1 MTLGSPQVYSRTP
14 FRANLSGM
22 ALSPRHRFHNA
33 VVEQDI
39 RDARS
44 CLLGSP
50 SQPIAWG
57 PEWPGWTQLS
67 ARLGLRGSREAARA
81 WELLRREQR
90 PAGARGGR
98 ENGERREEGERGEE
112 GEDRRDG
119 EQDEANHQRTCSQLC
134 GEAGLI
140 ASQEIGS
147 QEGILPASQ
156 PKVLA
161 LLQKDFVGR
170 GRRKEASYLVRF
182 EGYPPSQDNWF
193 KEAELRRANYG
204 QMVDDYE
211 AAHREERRNGST
223 LRETSQDVQD
233 MGTGTEGTAAEHEQ
247 DAAGDG
253 QVEGVTTGT
262 PMSRAPNRRSRVAE
276 DAAGTPSVKRQ
287 RTGHSSRAEQG
298 GDVSASEQTLSIAE
312 QAARVL
318 PFIERMAPVGLPL
331 EQQAGPSTP
340 GAVAGMQRSPPL
352 AARAAPGHNVAGSPA
367 STTPSNV
374 PISLRRSD
382 IVEDDRGPG
391 SSCPGIPLAGPQ
403 GLLSEEGWKG
413 AKIIKV
419 RKDADSSELVAWIAC
434 RDATEMK
441 VPVSFLHRSW
451 HTSVALNE
459 FFEKLA
465 MKCKGR
471 SG

>member
-1 MTLGSPQVYSRTP
+1 
-14 FRANLSGM
+14 M

-90 PAGARGGR
+90 PAGNGPPAEDRRELDGILAGGEARDGVVGGDEAGARGGR

-331 EQQAGPSTP
+331 E
-340 GAVAGMQRSPPL
+340 V
-352 AARAAPGHNVAGSPA
+352 GSYLPCRC
-367 STTPSNV
+367 SNSALPYV
-374 PISLRRSD
+374 
-382 IVEDDRGPG
+382 G
-391 SSCPGIPLAGPQ
+391 SC
-403 GLLSEEGWKG
+403 
-413 AKIIKV
+413 
-419 RKDADSSELVAWIAC
+419 
-434 RDATEMK
+434 
-441 VPVSFLHRSW
+441 H
-451 HTSVALNE
+451 
-459 FFEKLA
+459 
-465 MKCKGR
+465 
-471 SG
+471 